1 MDTII
6 GLGSAGCNI
15 AKRLAQY
22 PQYKI
27 IYIDTDNTLLSAVDY
42 EHYVSINRQ
51 NSHEDY
57 EKNYTNLNFSGVSGR
72 VALIVGGSGLIS
84 GASLRILEQLK
95 SHSLSIIYIKPD
107 LDIITEKARMRERIV
122 FHVLQQYA
130 RSNNFER
137 IYLVDNMK
145 VEEIAGNVSIK
156 DYWGKINEIIAS
168 TIHMINIFS
177 NSNPEMSTFSNI
189 PQTAKISTFG
199 MVDIKTGEEKL
210 FFDLESPREKLY
222 YYALNEKELAEND
235 NLFKKIVNQVKGQAE
250 EKTRASYGIYAT
262 QYEQNY
268 VYTVHH
274 ATLIQGENI
283 S

>member
-15 AKRLAQY
+15 AKKFAQY

>member
-15 AKRLAQY
+15 AMKFARY
-22 PQYKI
+22 PQYKT

-57 EKNYTNLNFSGVSGR
+57 EKNYTNLNFSGVSGH
-72 VALIVGGSGLIS
+72 ATLIIGGSGLIS

-107 LDIITEKARMRERIV
+107 LDIITEKARKRERIV

-130 RSNNFER
+130 RSGNFER
-137 IYLVDNMK
+137 IYLVDNLK

-156 DYWGKINEIIAS
+156 SYWDKTNEIIAS
-168 TIHMINIFS
+168 TIHMVNIFS
-177 NSNPEMSTFSNI
+177 NSTPEMSTFSNI
-189 PQTAKISTFG
+189 PQTARISTFG
-199 MVDIKTGEEKL
+199 MVDVETGEEKL
-210 FFDLESPREKLY
+210 FFDLESAREKLY
-222 YYALNEKELAEND
+222 YYAVNEKELAENAS
-235 NLFKKIVNQVKGQAE
+235 LFKKIVNQVKDQAE

-262 QYEQNY
+262 QYDQNY